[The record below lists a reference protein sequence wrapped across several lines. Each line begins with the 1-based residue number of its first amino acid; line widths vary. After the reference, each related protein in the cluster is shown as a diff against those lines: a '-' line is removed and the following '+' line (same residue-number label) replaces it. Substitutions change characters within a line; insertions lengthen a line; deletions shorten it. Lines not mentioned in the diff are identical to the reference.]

1 MRKCLCLPSKRTN
14 CRRWAT
20 SSIKVVDQS
29 GTKSVDTAFAQQ
41 VKEISGENLDRC
53 YQCFTCSLGC
63 PVSPDMDHYPDQVI
77 RMVQL
82 GLKEQVLNSS
92 AIWLCLG
99 CETCVA
105 RCPNEIDILRVMDTL
120 RETALDE
127 NIKGKVPIIPAFHR
141 AFLYPIKLFGKQY
154 ELGLIVYLMLR
165 TRDFFGDLGLGIRM
179 ILKRKLPFFPS
190 RIKGVKQVKEIFN
203 KTRGS

>member
-1 MRKCLCLPSKRTN
+1 MS
-14 CRRWAT
+14 CRRWDT
-20 SSIKVVDQS
+20 SSIKFVDQT
-29 GTKSVDTAFAQQ
+29 GTRSVDNDFAQQ
-41 VKEISGENLDRC
+41 VKQVSGEKLDRC

-63 PVSPDMDHYPDQVI
+63 PVSPDMDYHPDQII
-77 RMVQL
+77 RMAQL

-120 RETALDE
+120 REIAIDE
-127 NIKGKVPIIPAFHR
+127 EIKGKERIIPTFHR
-141 AFLYPIKLFGKQY
+141 AFLYPIRLFGKQY
-154 ELGLIVYLMLR
+154 ELGLILYLMLK

-179 ILKRKLPFFPS
+179 ILKRKLPFIPS
-190 RIKGVKQVKEIFN
+190 RIKGVKQVKEVFN
-203 KTRGS
+203 KTRGISGGERD

>member
-1 MRKCLCLPSKRTN
+1 MS

-29 GTKSVDTAFAQQ
+29 GTQPVDTSFAQQ

-63 PVSPDMDHYPDQVI
+63 PVSPDMDYYPDQVI

-120 RETALDE
+120 REMAINE
-127 NIKGKVPIIPAFHR
+127 GIKGKVPIIPAFHK

-154 ELGLIVYLMLR
+154 ELGLIVYLMLK

-203 KTRGS
+203 KVEGGK

>member
-20 SSIKVVDQS
+20 SNIKVVDQS
-29 GTKSVDTAFAQQ
+29 GTQSVDTAFAQQ

-63 PVSPDMDHYPDQVI
+63 PVSPDMDYYPDQVI

-120 RETALDE
+120 REIAIGED
-127 NIKGKVPIIPAFHR
+127 IKGKVPIIPAFHQ

-154 ELGLIVYLMLR
+154 ELGLIVYLMLK
-165 TRDFFGDLGLGIRM
+165 TGDFFGDLGLGIRM